1 MKLKYLALACAFLAT
16 SSLLNA
22 QTSAMDYPNKSVRL
36 IAPFP
41 PGGAADGVA
50 RQVATRLSQLW
61 GQSVIVDNRPGAG
74 GMIGAEAA
82 ARSVG
87 DPYILFLGSVGVM
100 TVNQH
105 IYKEVRYDAVKDFTP
120 LSTLVKMPSFLVVNS
135 TVPANNVKEF
145 IAYAM
150 ANPGKLKYGSA
161 GNGTSEHTNAV
172 MLGKMAG
179 IDIVHVPYK
188 GIAPALTDLLGGH
201 INFLVEQGVA
211 ILPVIK
217 SNKVKA
223 LAVTTAMRSPAL
235 PNVPTLNESG
245 VPGFDASAWYALY
258 APAGIPEAIQKKI
271 SQNLGTVMNT
281 PEVKAYF
288 NEISAEVATSTP
300 AELAAFQDYEIKRW
314 AEIVK
319 SANIKTD

>member
-1 MKLKYLALACAFLAT
+1 MKLKYLVLACAFLAT
-16 SSLLNA
+16 SSLSNA
-22 QTSAMDYPNKSVRL
+22 QTSATDYPNKSVRL

-223 LAVTTAMRSPAL
+223 LAVVT
-235 PNVPTLNESG
+235 TLNESG